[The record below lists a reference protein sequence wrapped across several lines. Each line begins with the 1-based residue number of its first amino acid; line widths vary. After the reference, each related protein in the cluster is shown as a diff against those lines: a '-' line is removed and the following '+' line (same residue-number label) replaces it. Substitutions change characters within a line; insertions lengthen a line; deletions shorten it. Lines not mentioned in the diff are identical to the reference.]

1 MNQTEFKEKIHAK
14 IDSINDEDILSAV
27 HEILENGMPFP
38 AALRSNEF
46 LLQSIERG
54 LKDIE
59 EGRVV
64 TLEEANEEIEKWL
77 NK

>member
-27 HEILENGMPFP
+27 YEILENGMPLP
-38 AALRSNEF
+38 TGLRSNEF

-64 TLEEANEEIEKWL
+64 TLEEANEEIDKWL